1 MWPSSGQLS
10 LTVTLQVPII
20 KVSMEAP
27 PSRGQGPPPSES
39 WFVLRHG
46 HTCTQVHTNACM
58 FDIYMCTHRHTVDVY
73 SAHMR
78 AHAHTQPHAPPLGV
92 AHPAVFLSHPPLPQ
106 ASLSPG
112 SLSVNLQGPS
122 QLSCLRARKRLPG
135 LSKPD
140 TSFHEGD
147 TFMMPRA
154 SLRWDK

>member
-1 MWPSSGQLS
+1 VGVTPTPGWHRSYTSSMWPSSGQLS

-27 PSRGQGPPPSES
+27 PFRGQGPPPSES

-78 AHAHTQPHAPPLGV
+78 AHAHTQPHAPSPRGG
-92 AHPAVFLSHPPLPQ
+92 PPCCLPQ
-106 ASLSPG
+106 PPSPPPSFSLTWVPECEPTG
-112 SLSVNLQGPS
+112 TLTTQLPKGKETAPWPLQ
-122 QLSCLRARKRLPG
+122 
-135 LSKPD
+135 
-140 TSFHEGD
+140 T
-147 TFMMPRA
+147 
-154 SLRWDK
+154 